1 LAIHLNDEQTS
12 HVLELEKLH
21 AWACELTTAMALGT
35 GAEWSLSF
43 VDESTIQGLNLDYR
57 GIDDPTDVLS
67 FPLMEGTP
75 MPAVVPEGLQLLG
88 DVVIAPAIAARQALE
103 RGHTL
108 DDELA
113 LLMAHGLLHLL
124 GYDHDT
130 PENKDRMWD
139 QQAFLLSRLGV
150 VVHNFG
156 DD

>member
-1 LAIHLNDEQTS
+1 
-12 HVLELEKLH
+12 
-21 AWACELTTAMALGT
+21 MALGT

-57 GIDDPTDVLS
+57 GIDAPTDVLS

-75 MPAVVPEGLQLLG
+75 MPAVVPDGLQLLG
-88 DVVIAPAIAARQALE
+88 DVVIAPEIAARQALE

-139 QQAFLLSRLGV
+139 QQAFLLSRLGA